1 MKRFFVSIIA
11 SAIAVVPVSLASP
24 AAASTVFSV
33 NVTCVGSTLTV
44 TPNSIPAAAGDLVD
58 VTNGTGNII
67 SVAGTAINPN
77 PQSINNG
84 LTQRVT
90 VVTSPAFA
98 TVQSFSGS
106 CAGTQ
111 GLQFTGGGSSSD
123 LTSTS
128 IPAPIV
134 QQFGR
139 PAFGTCDGAAPATLN
154 WSAVTNG
161 GWGESWAEWMNAG
174 SGGAVC
180 TRTLIY
186 SAAQSRWLVG

>member
-1 MKRFFVSIIA
+1 MKQFFISIIA
-11 SAIAVVPVSLASP
+11 SVIVVVPVSLASP

-67 SVAGTAINPN
+67 NVAGTAINPN

-84 LTQRVT
+84 LTQQVT

-98 TVQSFSGS
+98 TVNSFSGS
-106 CAGTQ
+106 CSGNQ

-134 QQFGR
+134 QQFGK
-139 PAFGTCDGAAPATLN
+139 PADAPCDAVATESLN
-154 WSAVTNG
+154 WSGVANR
-161 GWGESWAEWMNAG
+161 GWGESWSEWMNG
-174 SGGAVC
+174 GKGGAVC
-180 TRTLIY
+180 TRTLVY
-186 SAAQSRWLVG
+186 STAQAKWILG